1 MSFRGWPVEAL
12 EFFEGLEADNSKTY
26 WQQNRDVY
34 DRMVRASMEELLEE
48 LAPEWGEWRIF
59 RPYRDIRFSADKS
72 LYKTNIAAVVGDGYV
87 QLTADGLGAGSG
99 MYEMAPDQI
108 DRYRKAV
115 DRERWG
121 SELAGL
127 MAEARAAGLEVTG
140 HDILKTAPR
149 GYPRGHPRDI
159 RPTDRPWPTPSAR
172 PTVRRDTG
180 ESGHTQRVRRDACRY
195 PAARASVAA
204 GSGDRARGRRR
215 RLGARPRSGSGHHA
229 LGRTDRGR
237 GLAKPDRRG
246 RGTGERVRDHRGRLH
261 ARLWRPVHDQLRPRR
276 GVHGRRVQHPLR
288 GPGSRPSRPPER
300 PAAPLDRDPVR
311 LVHDDLDGRGP
322 PPGARGVPTDPRG
335 PPAGGVDHV
344 GRSITVSAG
353 HLLPSV
359 RSELDRVPGHRGP

>member
-1 MSFRGWPVEAL
+1 MEAL

-34 DRMVRASMEELLEE
+34 DRMVRAPMEELLEE

-149 GYPRGHPRDI
+149 GYPRDHPRI
-159 RPTDRPWPTPSAR
+159 ELLRHKGLITWREWPAGAWLGT
-172 PTVRRDTG
+172 
-180 ESGHTQRVRRDACRY
+180 
-195 PAARASVAA
+195 ARAK
-204 GSGDRARGRRR
+204 DRIVEFFRLSKPINTWLRTHVGPPTSPERGR
-215 RLGARPRSGSGHHA
+215 
-229 LGRTDRGR
+229 
-237 GLAKPDRRG
+237 
-246 RGTGERVRDHRGRLH
+246 
-261 ARLWRPVHDQLRPRR
+261 
-276 GVHGRRVQHPLR
+276 
-288 GPGSRPSRPPER
+288 
-300 PAAPLDRDPVR
+300 
-311 LVHDDLDGRGP
+311 
-322 PPGARGVPTDPRG
+322 
-335 PPAGGVDHV
+335 
-344 GRSITVSAG
+344 
-353 HLLPSV
+353 
-359 RSELDRVPGHRGP
+359 